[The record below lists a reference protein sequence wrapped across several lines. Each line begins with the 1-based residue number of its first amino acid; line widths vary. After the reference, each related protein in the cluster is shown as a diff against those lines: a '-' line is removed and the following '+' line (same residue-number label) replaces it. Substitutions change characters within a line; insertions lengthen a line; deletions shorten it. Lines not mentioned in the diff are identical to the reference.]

1 MWFLRCLP
9 ITLPLLP
16 ITTAVFQ
23 IDWPWASSR
32 SRIGDTITMLC
43 LSAIRLS
50 HCVERPS
57 SADSAKSVH
66 GSFSRVQKANGIV
79 HASWKQSTFV
89 PAAAAASMNSS
100 WRSCS
105 AWYCSSIGADV
116 GARMQFCVTPKR
128 TIRGSRDSAAAPNLW
143 STTSKSPFAASAAA
157 AGGSGSSATGA
168 PAFSP
173 YIAPITLRCAS
184 GGRCSASRC
193 STLWNSDGSE
203 SGPGEVAYSGVNSSA
218 AVESAAR
225 RGERRA
231 ARRERGPVRRESI
244 SFLEWEA
251 AWTEMSWKFGTQL

>member
-1 MWFLRCLP
+1 VARRHLQAPQVLHLAAEVEVGLGDDDAVARAREPLAARRVGRGDVRGAVEVAELGLRR
-9 ITLPLLP
+9 LL
-16 ITTAVFQ
+16 V
-23 IDWPWASSR
+23 
-32 SRIGDTITMLC
+32 
-43 LSAIRLS
+43 
-50 HCVERPS
+50 
-57 SADSAKSVH
+57 
-66 GSFSRVQKANGIV
+66 
-79 HASWKQSTFV
+79 
-89 PAAAAASMNSS
+89 AA
-100 WRSCS
+100 RELVGELL
-105 AWYCSSIGADV
+105 GADAV
-116 GARMQFCVTPKR
+116 V
-128 TIRGSRDSAAAPNLW
+128 
-143 STTSKSPFAASAAA
+143 A

-203 SGPGEVAYSGVNSSA
+203 SGPGEVVYSGVYSSA